1 MSASPR
7 DREAVPEGAVIRL
20 GLIGDNI
27 AVSQAPRLHR
37 LAGAQN
43 GRDVTYDRLVPREL
57 GKDHAAILADCA
69 AGGYRGLNITYPY
82 KEKVA
87 ALVSIPDPMVRRLG
101 AVNTVLF
108 EASGPEGHNTD
119 HTGFISA
126 YREARGTASPGVVL
140 LIGTGGVGRAIA
152 FALVAL
158 GATEIRLAD
167 HDVAKAEALSEDL
180 ERARPGLR
188 IRVGVDAGT
197 LAAGADGIINATPV
211 GMTGHAGLP
220 LPRETISGAWAFDAV
235 YTPVETEFLAAAQAA
250 GLQVIPGYELFI
262 WQGVDAW
269 KLFTGLPLDV
279 DRLRTD
285 LAHPETGAETATS

>member
-1 MSASPR
+1 MPAPESPSETAS
-7 DREAVPEGAVIRL
+7 DDAVIRL

-37 LAGAQN
+37 LAGLQN
-43 GRDVTYDRLVPREL
+43 GREVTYDRLVPREL
-57 GKDHAAILADCA
+57 GQDHATILADCA
-69 AGGYRGLNITYPY
+69 AQGYRGLNITYPY

-87 ALVSIPDPMVRRLG
+87 ALVRISDPMVRRLG

-108 EASGPEGHNTD
+108 EPTGAEGHNTD
-119 HTGFISA
+119 HSGFISA
-126 YREARGTASPGVVL
+126 YRAARGGTPPGATL

-158 GATEIRLAD
+158 DASEIRLAD
-167 HDVAKAEALSEDL
+167 RDIQKADVLASELKAAK
-180 ERARPGLR
+180 PGLR
-188 IRVGVDAGT
+188 VTVGRDASEMSE
-197 LAAGADGIINATPV
+197 GAEGLINATPV
-211 GMTGHAGLP
+211 GMTGHPGSP
-220 LPRETISGAWAFDAV
+220 LPKSAIAGAWGFDAV

-250 GLQVIPGYELFI
+250 GLQVISGYELFI

-279 DRLRTD
+279 ARLRSD
-285 LAHPETGAETATS
+285 LAKTVPATS